1 MLDILHDS
9 NELSPTVEECIETMA
24 RRRFHRL
31 TESILRGEKP
41 DNKTV
46 QEIELLRQF
55 LETADFGRLR
65 AESEKELHSGRRVM
79 FEVFQTRGEVTHR
92 MKVT

>member
-1 MLDILHDS
+1 MTRI
-9 NELSPTVEECIETMA
+9 ELSPTVEECIETMA

-41 DNKTV
+41 ENKTV

-55 LETADFGRLR
+55 LETADFARLR
-65 AESEKELHSGRRVM
+65 AESEKELHNGRRVT
-79 FEVFQTRGEVTHR
+79 FQVFQTHGGVTHR
-92 MKVT
+92 MQVT